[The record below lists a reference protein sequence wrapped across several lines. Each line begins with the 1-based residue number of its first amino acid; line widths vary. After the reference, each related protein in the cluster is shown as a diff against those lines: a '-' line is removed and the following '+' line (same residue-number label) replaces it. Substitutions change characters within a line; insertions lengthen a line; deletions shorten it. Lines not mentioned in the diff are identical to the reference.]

1 MSEKGAPFRYPE
13 RIKEAFLASGDL
25 TFGDGTTVSTAQMWE
40 FLTEEGPRRFP
51 AAFTRDPFS
60 GGLSPDVDFLAGV
73 KRYYWAFTGFDRFKA
88 RHKNGAPIVAVQAG
102 SPLEI
107 YYAARCLVVGPG
119 FPVGWLLQQSTG
131 LSREEMQRRLAAIR
145 NECKKSMP
153 AECCTIVA
161 PFNAV
166 HTSQTPIDFAA
177 PITMTAC
184 SDAMFTI
191 ESARR
196 VENNIPSFVVDF
208 PVNHQAGSWRAEYL
222 ASQLRMLAARLGK
235 LSGVTVTD
243 EVMAAE
249 IKRQNQLRRLA
260 RECTELWWNAEVPPA
275 NSGDR
280 GILGMC
286 SADAHNYP
294 VVMQLLT
301 EARAE
306 IQHRLARGIRGRGLH
321 HNPVR
326 LFVCGSCAAVNA
338 FMIEQAG
345 GVVVGHEE
353 GLSLLYMDT
362 KEDGDPFMNMAEAL
376 CDLPYERPPEQRA
389 AWTAQKVKESRADG
403 VIFVYNWGCNYQSS
417 ISRMVTEIIKAQAGV
432 PTLTIDISQSG
443 QMTNAEQARTRI
455 EAFMEILDR
464 NRSVSRQAA
473 FSCR

>member
-1 MSEKGAPFRYPE
+1 MSENGTPFRFPE
-13 RIKEAFLASGDL
+13 RIKEAFLASGGI
-25 TFGDGTTVSTAQMWE
+25 TFGDGATVSTAQMWK

-51 AAFTRDPFS
+51 AAFTYDPFS

-73 KRYYWAFTGFDRFKA
+73 KRYYWAFTGFDRFKK
-88 RHKNGAPIVAVQAG
+88 RQKNGTPVVVVQAG

-107 YYAARCLVVGPG
+107 YYAAQCLVVGPG
-119 FPVGWLLQQSTG
+119 FPVGWLLQQSDG
-131 LSREEMQRRLAAIR
+131 YSRAEIQQRLAAIR

-153 AECCTIVA
+153 AECCSIVA
-161 PFNAV
+161 PFHAV
-166 HTSQTPIDFAA
+166 HVSQTPVDFVA
-177 PITMTAC
+177 PITMTTC

-196 VENNIPSFVVDF
+196 AENNIPSFVVDF
-208 PVNHQAGSWRAEYL
+208 PVNHQAGPWRAEYL
-222 ASQLRMLAARLGK
+222 ASQFRILAAKLGE
-235 LSGVTVTD
+235 LTRVAVTD
-243 EVMAAE
+243 EVMASE
-249 IKRQNQLRRLA
+249 IKRQNRLRRLA
-260 RECTELWWNAEVPPA
+260 RECTELWWNAEIPPA

-280 GILGMC
+280 GLLGMC

-301 EARAE
+301 DAKME
-306 IQHRLARGIRGRGLH
+306 IQHRIKHSIRGRGLH
-321 HNPVR
+321 HDPVR

-353 GLSLLYMDT
+353 GLSILYMDT
-362 KEDGDPFMNMAEAL
+362 KEDGDPFMNMAEAF
-376 CDLPYERPPEQRA
+376 CNLPYERPPAQRA
-389 AWTAQKVKESRADG
+389 AWTAKRVRESRADG

-417 ISRMVTEIIKAQAGV
+417 ISRMVTEIIKEKAGM

-464 NRSVSRQAA
+464 NRSVSRQVAIA
-473 FSCR
+473 